1 MEDTCSPGKNRQ
13 LQTYRIYSII
23 IPSVLAVL
31 FMETIYIISHIPG
44 NLGSMP
50 TIKALPSTGGPMNSK
65 KV

>member
-13 LQTYRIYSII
+13 LQTHRIYSII
-23 IPSVLAVL
+23 IPSAIALVIMEAV
-31 FMETIYIISHIPG
+31 YIISHIPG

-50 TIKALPSTGGPMNSK
+50 TIKALPSGGPMNSK